1 MRYSKYFIPTLKEN
15 PGEAQVVSHR
25 LMLRAGMIS
34 QLSAG
39 IYNWLPLGLKVLQ
52 KVSEIVRDEL
62 NKASAIEIL
71 MPTLQ
76 PVELWQESGRYDA
89 YGAEMLR
96 IKDRNN
102 REYAYG
108 PTAEEVV
115 TDIFRKNIRSYKDMP
130 KNLYNI
136 QWKFRDETRPRFGLM
151 RGREFLMKDAYSF
164 DVDYEAA
171 KKSYYRMFTAY
182 LNIFERM
189 GLKTIPMQA
198 DTGPIGGNLSH
209 EFIVLAETGESQVY
223 CHKDFLKTDAP
234 QGVDFDSDLLPIYEK
249 WTSLY
254 AATDEV
260 CKEED
265 IKKEDIITAR
275 GIEVGQVF
283 YLGKKYS
290 EKLKAEVLN
299 DKGQP
304 VTVEMGCYGIG
315 VSRVVPAI
323 IEASH
328 DEHGIIWPESV
339 APFKAVVI
347 NLNQGVSETD
357 KVSEEIY
364 QKLLN
369 AKVDVLY
376 DDRNER
382 AGVKFKDND
391 LIGIPY
397 QIIVGKKGLENGG
410 VVEFKTRK
418 TGEKETL
425 SVEEALNKIIG
436 K

>member
-1 MRYSKYFIPTLKEN
+1 MLFSQYLIPTLKEN
-15 PGEAQVVSHR
+15 PVEAQIVSHR

-39 IYNWLPLGLKVLQ
+39 IYNWLPLGVRVLQ
-52 KVSEIVRDEL
+52 KVSSIVRDEL
-62 NKASAIEIL
+62 NRAGCIEIL

-76 PVELWQESGRYDA
+76 PAELWKESNRYDA
-89 YGAEMLR
+89 YGDEMLR
-96 IKDRNN
+96 ITDRCG

-115 TDIFRKNIRSYKDMP
+115 TDIFRKYVRSYKDLP

-164 DVDYEAA
+164 DLDYESS
-171 KKSYYRMFTAY
+171 KKSYYKMFTAY
-182 LNIFERM
+182 LNIFTRM

-223 CHKDFLKTDAP
+223 CHKDFLTMEAP
-234 QGVDFDSDLLPIYEK
+234 IGIDYNSDLLPVYEK
-249 WTSLY
+249 WTKPY
-254 AATDEV
+254 AAT
-260 CKEED
+260 ED
-265 IKKEDIITAR
+265 VYDAEKVKSDDIVTAR

-290 EKLKAEVLN
+290 VPMKAEVI
-299 DKGQP
+299 DEKASP
-304 VTVEMGCYGIG
+304 VAVEMGCYGIG
-315 VSRVVPAI
+315 ISRVIPAI

-328 DEHGIIWPESV
+328 DDGGIVWPESV
-339 APFKAVVI
+339 APFKVSVI
-347 NLNQGVSETD
+347 NLSQGTEATD
-357 KVSEEIY
+357 KLSEKAYEM
-364 QKLLN
+364 LN
-369 AKVDVLY
+369 NAGVEVLY
-376 DDRNER
+376 DDRDER
-382 AGVKFKDND
+382 AGVKFNDND

-397 QIIVGKKGLENGG
+397 QIIVGRKSAEQGM
-410 VVEFKTRK
+410 VEFKIRK
-418 TGEKETL
+418 TGEKIQL
-425 SVEEALNKIIG
+425 SLDDAVARVVNK
-436 K
+436 